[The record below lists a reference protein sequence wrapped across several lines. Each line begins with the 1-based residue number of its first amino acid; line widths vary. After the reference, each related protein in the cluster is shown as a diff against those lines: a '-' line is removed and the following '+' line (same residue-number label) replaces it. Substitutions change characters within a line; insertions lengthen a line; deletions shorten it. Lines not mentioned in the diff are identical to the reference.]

1 MLSPE
6 LDATGHTASYRWFSC
21 PVRWSPRRRGCFDR
35 WGRRRRWHINGR
47 LGSVRTSHARRIG
60 RHSGTLG
67 IKWAGGRALPI
78 RAALARGERR
88 HLRASGIKRV
98 GGNVGARVGIVKW
111 SRRSDRAY
119 EAGRCVRRNGHTRHG
134 YCDKCTAHG
143 YFRHRA
149 ADTRGH
155 RPVHPSLLW
164 SGRKRATLP
173 FTVIAATNA
182 YGRMHASRRRVKQ
195 VWCSWVRFS
204 TGLFRGNLNA
214 RSFLRCSGPAC
225 LAYACDQGSP

>member
-1 MLSPE
+1 MRPGTPP
-6 LDATGHTASYRWFSC
+6 ATGGSAAPSVGPLGGGGAS
-21 PVRWSPRRRGCFDR
+21 
-35 WGRRRRWHINGR
+35 
-47 LGSVRTSHARRIG
+47 IG
-60 RHSGTLG
+60 GA
-67 IKWAGGRALPI
+67 AGGVGTSTGGWEAYGPPTH
-78 RAALARGERR
+78 AASAGILAHWGSNGLVGGPCQYGPPWHAGEPR

-111 SRRSDRAY
+111 SRRSGRAY